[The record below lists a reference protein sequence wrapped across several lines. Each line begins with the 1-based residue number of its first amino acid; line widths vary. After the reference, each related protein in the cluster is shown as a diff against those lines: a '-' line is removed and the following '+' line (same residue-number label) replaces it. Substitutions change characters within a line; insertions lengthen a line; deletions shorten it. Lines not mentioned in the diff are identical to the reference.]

1 MKTGCKDA
9 IEYQG
14 LSGRK
19 VISQFNRGQITTDAG
34 GLLLRGLEQAR
45 GFMKEFSKCF
55 TNYRDQDAIEHTVE
69 ELLSQRIYG
78 IALGYED
85 LNDHDQ
91 LRIDPLLAV
100 LCKKKDPTGQ
110 DRRSKSVLDLDAT
123 DDPIHGSQ
131 EGRFFHE
138 WPEVKIVVR
147 GDSGSAREEIM
158 SWCEANHVDYLFG
171 LARNS
176 RLQEEIQGEMEE
188 ARKQYE
194 QTGRASRV
202 YKDFFYKTVKSWS
215 KGRRVVGKV
224 EYLEKGPNPRFVVTS
239 LKSEEKDAR
248 SLYEQE
254 YCARGE
260 MENRIKEQQLH
271 LFADRTSTETMRANQ
286 LRLWFSSVA
295 YVLLNELRRIGLCS
309 TEFSQAQCST
319 IRTKL
324 LKIGAQVKVS
334 VRRIAVCLSSAY
346 PYKEVFQRA
355 FQNIRK
361 AYPMLC

>member
-110 DRRSKSVLDLDAT
+110 DRRSKIVLDLDAT

-158 SWCEANHVDYLFG
+158 SWCEATMWTISLGLQGILDYKKRYK
-171 LARNS
+171 AKWKRQENNMS
-176 RLQEEIQGEMEE
+176 RQEEHPG
-188 ARKQYE
+188 
-194 QTGRASRV
+194 
-202 YKDFFYKTVKSWS
+202 
-215 KGRRVVGKV
+215 
-224 EYLEKGPNPRFVVTS
+224 
-239 LKSEEKDAR
+239 
-248 SLYEQE
+248 
-254 YCARGE
+254 C
-260 MENRIKEQQLH
+260 IKI
-271 LFADRTSTETMRANQ
+271 
-286 LRLWFSSVA
+286 FSIK
-295 YVLLNELRRIGLCS
+295 R
-309 TEFSQAQCST
+309 
-319 IRTKL
+319 
-324 LKIGAQVKVS
+324 
-334 VRRIAVCLSSAY
+334 
-346 PYKEVFQRA
+346 
-355 FQNIRK
+355 
-361 AYPMLC
+361 

>member
-19 VISQFNRGQITTDAG
+19 VISQFNGGQITTDAG
-34 GLLLRGLEQAR
+34 GLLLRELEQAR

-55 TNYRDQDAIEHTVE
+55 TDYRDQGAIEHTVE

-110 DRRSKSVLDLDAT
+110 DRRSKIVLDLDAT

-131 EGRFFHE
+131 EGRFFHGYYGE
-138 WPEVKIVVR
+138 YCYLPLYIFCDDYLLCAKLRTSGVDASEGAKEEIERVVNHVRNQWPEVKIVVR

-202 YKDFFYKTVKSWS
+202 YKDFFYKTV
-215 KGRRVVGKV
+215 
-224 EYLEKGPNPRFVVTS
+224 
-239 LKSEEKDAR
+239 
-248 SLYEQE
+248 
-254 YCARGE
+254 
-260 MENRIKEQQLH
+260 
-271 LFADRTSTETMRANQ
+271 
-286 LRLWFSSVA
+286 
-295 YVLLNELRRIGLCS
+295 
-309 TEFSQAQCST
+309 
-319 IRTKL
+319 
-324 LKIGAQVKVS
+324 
-334 VRRIAVCLSSAY
+334 
-346 PYKEVFQRA
+346 
-355 FQNIRK
+355 
-361 AYPMLC
+361 